1 MFATNHSKEETPVEK
16 LIAVYDIRATDRYL
30 IKLPS
35 TIARQPHLVD
45 LAILLFTT
53 QGELVDSFEAIIK
66 PDGWEIPAEVAE
78 SSGITNEMAA
88 EQGIPEAEA
97 VAAFLAIHDSACLRV
112 AHHIGFDDR
121 GMRIAIKRFRDE
133 ETAEQFRNGM
143 IYCTASAS
151 TPLCKIPPTAEMIE
165 KRDGR
170 PFKVPTIAEA
180 LKILCGE
187 ELEHDHRARPSAE
200 ACAKVFFKI
209 TLPATAA

>member
-1 MFATNHSKEETPVEK
+1 MEK

-53 QGELVDSFEAIIK
+53 QGDLVDSFEAIIK
-66 PDGWEIPAEVAE
+66 PDGWEIPAEVSE
-78 SSGITNEMAA
+78 SSGVTNELAA
-88 EQGIPEAEA
+88 EQGVPEADA
-97 VAAFLAIHDSACLRV
+97 VAAFLAIHDRACLRV

-143 IYCTASAS
+143 IYCTALAS
-151 TPLCKIPPTAEMIE
+151 KPLCKIPPTPKMIKKGDRSE
-165 KRDGR
+165 
-170 PFKVPTIAEA
+170 FKTPTIAEA
-180 LKILCGE
+180 LQILCGE
-187 ELEHDHRARPSAE
+187 ELEHDHRAQPSAE

-209 TLPATAA
+209 TLPPTAA